1 MVKGLREYFPMI
13 RTRDEILQEIR
24 QDENLDIFRDK
35 LYNRGIET
43 PLDAWLAFLSVDDPE
58 WIEKLIQQY
67 PGFIPLY
74 EEVYAICKNVERVMG
89 IFSEELQIL
98 DRNTVQLM
106 IDDMQDDIDG
116 MKALLGQKDKAL
128 LQKDEELLQK
138 DEELLQKDNLVNQ
151 QSEEIKRLKNRLE
164 ELTTD

>member
-58 WIEKLIQQY
+58 WIERLIQQY
-67 PGFIPLY
+67 PEFIPLY
-74 EEVYAICKNVERVMG
+74 EEVYAICMNVERVMG
-89 IFSEELQIL
+89 IFSEELRIM

-106 IDDMQDDIDG
+106 IDEMQDEIDG
-116 MKALLGQKDKAL
+116 MKELLGQKDKQQSQKDEALRRKEELL
-128 LQKDEELLQK
+128 LQKEEKIKQLEKRREEL
-138 DEELLQKDNLVNQ
+138 
-151 QSEEIKRLKNRLE
+151 S
-164 ELTTD
+164 LT

>member
-67 PGFIPLY
+67 PEFVPLY
-74 EEVYAICKNVERVMG
+74 EAVYAICKNVERVMG
-89 IFSEELQIL
+89 IFSEELRIM

-106 IDDMQDDIDG
+106 IDEMQDEIDG
-116 MKALLGQKDKAL
+116 MKELLGQKDKQLSQKDEALRRKEELL
-128 LQKDEELLQK
+128 LQKEEK
-138 DEELLQKDNLVNQ
+138 
-151 QSEEIKRLKNRLE
+151 IKQLEKRLE
-164 ELTTD
+164 ELSLT

>member
-67 PGFIPLY
+67 PEFVPLY
-74 EEVYAICKNVERVMG
+74 EAVYVICKNVERVMG
-89 IFSEELQIL
+89 IFSEELRIM

-106 IDDMQDDIDG
+106 IDEMQDEIDG
-116 MKALLGQKDKAL
+116 MKELLGQKDKQQSQKDEALRRKEELL
-128 LQKDEELLQK
+128 LQKEEKIKQLEKRREEL
-138 DEELLQKDNLVNQ
+138 
-151 QSEEIKRLKNRLE
+151 S
-164 ELTTD
+164 LT